1 VKVGSAKLLSGMPVE
16 VFIKTQRRPALSYLL
31 KPPHDQAG
39 RVFKER

>member
-1 VKVGSAKLLSGMPVE
+1 VKLGSAKLLSGLPVE
-16 VFIKTQRRPALSYLL
+16 VFIKMQRRPALSYFL